1 MDRKT
6 VVEKYGVAM
15 VECGDKAAVYYNGEK
30 VFEGD
35 FFEAGRVYTKME
47 KEAHKLQP
55 EKQYQTTP
63 TATAS
68 WKDVLHYAMSRCDAG
83 YYEFPD
89 SEEGRQVLAER
100 YRKTLIEYG
109 ETEIPIP
116 LHDDDSTPVPQDTYL
131 IRGYGVVEKRIL
143 PGNKSSG
150 RLNLP
155 LNRVGQRV
163 KVVFLEPEPRE
174 NRP

>member
-1 MDRKT
+1 MPEDPAPLLQRRAT
-6 VVEKYGVAM
+6 LLEEVARIN
-15 VECGDKAAVYYNGEK
+15 A
-30 VFEGD
+30 
-35 FFEAGRVYTKME
+35 
-47 KEAHKLQP
+47 KLDG
-55 EKQYQTTP
+55 TP
-63 TATAS
+63 A
-68 WKDVLHYAMSRCDAG
+68 
-83 YYEFPD
+83 
-89 SEEGRQVLAER
+89 
-100 YRKTLIEYG
+100 
-109 ETEIPIP
+109 
-116 LHDDDSTPVPQDTYL
+116 PQDTYV